1 MIDLEQ
7 ARKLGEAA
15 TSVSWEATH
24 DIHQRGEQGHGVW
37 SNRQGRYIVGDT
49 HMMAQPE
56 FVYEQERADCDFIA
70 YARNHWTELLDEL
83 ETLRKVAR
91 RSPISPLAHVDLVI
105 SQLRDGL

>member
-15 TSVSWEATH
+15 TSASWEATH
-24 DIHQRGEQGHGVW
+24 D
-37 SNRQGRYIVGDT
+37 T
-49 HMMAQPE
+49 H
-56 FVYEQERADCDFIA
+56 EQERADCDFIA